1 MTLPSADHLFY
12 IPIILIIGFILGF
25 VFGRKSLVQQMEDR
39 REMLRRRKERQ
50 QAKAGDNVSESDTSV
65 PPSVETSD

>member
-12 IPIILIIGFILGF
+12 IPIILVIGFILGF
-25 VFGRKSLVQQMEDR
+25 VFGRKSLIRQMEER

-50 QAKAGDNVSESDTSV
+50 KAKAEGEASESDTSAS
-65 PPSVETSD
+65 PSGEMSD